1 MSVFSRFR
9 PGFARKSTDLHDQ
22 STMTT
27 KDADSAEKI
36 PGTNTEAA
44 VGEDGVTRDNVD
56 RIDEDAQRGVRQVEA
71 VTLSWSKWSLVA
83 IFIKFV
89 GNHTES

>member
-1 MSVFSRFR
+1 M
-9 PGFARKSTDLHDQ
+9 A
-22 STMTT
+22 T

-44 VGEDGVTRDNVD
+44 VGEDGVAHGKDD

-71 VTLSWSKWSLVA
+71 VTLTWSKWSLIA
-83 IFIKFV
+83 LFIKFV
-89 GNHTES
+89 GNHTGS